1 MTHGVSSSTESDEH
15 PINNN
20 RWKDPE
26 TIGRAS
32 MGSLALLLVLAGQ
45 LAFFTY
51 PDNWTWGASLT
62 VLGVVLFLWARF
74 GKEFAWTTRLIG
86 RVPLSISGLLV
97 FTATLFSFLAA
108 WVDVAL
114 EHTTRSNFTPVIF
127 LWISAAIALLAAFA
141 QGRDWFAGWRAWLK
155 RYQREILIIAVVTL
169 LGAAV
174 RFYKLGDIP
183 AVINGDEGRIGQAA
197 LSTSNQPLANPFAVW
212 ESMGGMFLQAIAFA
226 MRGFG
231 RNPFAVRLLAAVGGT
246 LAIPSIYVFGRRL
259 FGSRVALIAAIFLAF
274 SHSHIHFSRTIAV
287 SYTQGTLI
295 EPLMLYFLLS
305 GLENKSSLRMA
316 IAAILLS
323 IHFSIYID
331 SAIFMAYSV
340 AFIIAAWLIARPAVK
355 GRSRQIMVFAM
366 STAIMIL
373 PQAYYARTHWPE
385 FMSRFNADGVVQS
398 GWLAATMALTG
409 KSAAMLL
416 TERVI
421 HAFLS
426 LGFYAAWD
434 FYGAT
439 IPLLSVITGALFIV
453 GMVYSL
459 YRTRNPRYLL
469 LNGYLIAPAVAI
481 GLTAIPPDA
490 DSYRMLIAL
499 PPAILL
505 AAVGLEEFLGLASLS
520 NSVGKNARNLILGL
534 IIGSMAVLNL
544 KSYFIDFASK
554 CRYGGDDV
562 TRFASYLGNYLRQV
576 DRSAT
581 TYLLSDQYFLYGTH
595 GSVDFLSG
603 GLPVTNVPGDAD
615 DLDSSPNMVVIAVP
629 TRVEELRAWAKD
641 NPGGK
646 LDLQY
651 DCSTLMLA
659 AYRLP

>member
-1 MTHGVSSSTESDEH
+1 MTHDASSSQENDEH
-15 PINNN
+15 PQNGS

-32 MGSLALLLVLAGQ
+32 MGSLAVLTVLAGQ

-51 PDNWTWGASLT
+51 PGNWTWGAGLT
-62 VLGVVLFLWARF
+62 TLGVVLFLWARF
-74 GKEFAWTTRLIG
+74 GKEFAWTTRLVG
-86 RVPLSISGLLV
+86 KVPLSISGLLV
-97 FTATLFSFLAA
+97 FTAAIFSFLAA
-108 WVDVAL
+108 WIDVAL
-114 EHTTRSNFTPVIF
+114 EHTARTNFAPVIA
-127 LWISAAIALLAAFA
+127 LWMGAGIALLAAYA
-141 QGRDWFAGWRAWLK
+141 QGRDWFVGWRAWLK
-155 RYQREILIIAVVTL
+155 RYRREILIVGIVTL
-169 LGAAV
+169 FGAAV

-197 LSTSNQPLANPFAVW
+197 LSTADQPLANPFAVW
-212 ESMGGMFLQAIAFA
+212 ESMGGIFLQAIAFA

-246 LAIPSIYVFGRRL
+246 LAIPSIYVLGRRL
-259 FGSRVALIAAIFLAF
+259 FGGRVALLAAIFLAF
-274 SHSHIHFSRTIAV
+274 SHSHISFSRTIAV

-305 GLENKSSLRMA
+305 GLESKSSLRMA
-316 IAAILLS
+316 VAAILLS

-331 SAIFMAYSV
+331 SVIFMAYSI
-340 AFIIAAWLIARPAVK
+340 AFVFVAWLIARPVIK
-355 GRSRQIMVFAM
+355 GRSRQLMVFAM
-366 STAIMIL
+366 CTAIMIL
-373 PQAYYARTHWPE
+373 PQAYYAAKHWPE
-385 FMSRFNADGVVQS
+385 FTSRFAADGVVQS
-398 GWLAATMALTG
+398 GWLASTMELTG
-409 KSAAMLL
+409 KSAATLL
-416 TERVI
+416 TERVV

-426 LGFYAAWD
+426 LGYYAAWD

-439 IPLLSVITGALFIV
+439 IPLLSVITGALFII

-459 YRTRNPRYLL
+459 YRTRNPHYLL
-469 LNGYLIAPAVAI
+469 VNGYVIAPAIAI
-481 GLTAIPPDA
+481 GLTAVPPDA

-499 PPAILL
+499 PAATLL
-505 AAVGLEEFLGLASLS
+505 AAVGLEEFLGLTSLT

-534 IIGSMAVLNL
+534 VIGSMIVLNL
-544 KSYFIDFASK
+544 KSYFIDFASR
-554 CRYGGDDV
+554 CRYGGDAV

-581 TYLLSDQYFLYGTH
+581 TYLLSDEYFLYGTH

-603 GLPVTNVPGDAD
+603 GLPVTNVPGDVD
-615 DLDSSPNMVVIAVP
+615 NLDAGPNMVVIAVP
-629 TRVEELRAWAKD
+629 TRVEELRAWAKE

-659 AYRLP
+659 GYSLP

>member
-1 MTHGVSSSTESDEH
+1 MMHGVRPSIEDDEH
-15 PINNN
+15 PVNGN

-32 MGSLALLLVLAGQ
+32 MGSLAVLLVLAGQ

-51 PDNWTWGASLT
+51 PNNWTWGASFT
-62 VLGVVLFLWARF
+62 VLGLALFLWARF
-74 GKEFAWTTRLIG
+74 GKEFAWATRLIG
-86 RVPLSISGLLV
+86 RVPLTISRLLV
-97 FTATLFSFLAA
+97 FTATLFSLLAA
-108 WVDVAL
+108 WVDLAL
-114 EHTTRSNFTPVIF
+114 EHTPRTNFTPVIA
-127 LWISAAIALLAAFA
+127 LWFSAAIALLAAFA

-155 RYQREILIIAVVTL
+155 RYQREILLVALVTL
-169 LGAAV
+169 LGAAA

-197 LSTSNQPLANPFAVW
+197 LSTVEQPLANPFAVW
-212 ESMGGMFLQAIAFA
+212 ESMGGIFLQGIAFA

-246 LAIPSIYVFGRRL
+246 LAIPSIYVLGRRL
-259 FGSRVALIAAIFLAF
+259 FGSRVALLAAVFLAF

-287 SYTQGTLI
+287 SYTQGTFI

-305 GLENKSSLRMA
+305 GLQNKSSLRMA

-331 SAIFMAYSV
+331 SVIFMAYSA
-340 AFIIAAWLIARPAVK
+340 AFVFAAWLIARPVVK

-373 PQAYYARTHWPE
+373 PQAYYAVTHWQE

-398 GWLAATMALTG
+398 GWLASTMALTG
-409 KSAAMLL
+409 KSAATLL

-439 IPLLSVITGALFIV
+439 IPLLSVVTGALFVI

-459 YRTRNPRYLL
+459 YRTRDPRHLL
-469 LNGYLIAPAVAI
+469 VNGYLIAPAVAI
-481 GLTAIPPDA
+481 GLTAVPPDA

-499 PPAILL
+499 PAAILL
-505 AAVGLEEFLGLASLS
+505 AAVGLEEFLGLASVS

-534 IIGSMAVLNL
+534 VIASMAILNL

-554 CRYGGDDV
+554 CRYGGDAV

-581 TYLLSDQYFLYGTH
+581 VYLLSDETFLYGTH

-603 GLPVTNVPGDAD
+603 GLPVTNVPGDAE

-629 TRVEELRAWAKD
+629 TRVDELRAWAKY

-659 AYRLP
+659 GYRLP